1 MVPTYEEALAIL
13 GEYNK
18 DEFHIEHGKT
28 VGGVMRW
35 FAQVYPNEAKDGV
48 AGEASD
54 GTAVGPADFWQIVG
68 TLHDVDFEMYPSEH
82 CVKGVELLRAHDVDD
97 SIIAS
102 AMSHGWG
109 MTDSVYEP
117 KRFMEKVLFATDEL
131 TGLIGAAV
139 LVRPSKSV
147 QDLEVKSVKKKFKQ
161 KSFAAGCDR
170 DTIQR
175 GADMLGWT
183 LDELIGQTIDA
194 MRKVENEA

>member
-1 MVPTYEEALAIL
+1 MIPTYDEALAIL

-35 FAQVYPNEAKDGV
+35 YAEKYAAEAADG
-48 AGEASD
+48 AGGDAAEYW
-54 GTAVGPADFWQIVG
+54 AVVG
-68 TLHDVDFEMYPSEH
+68 VLHDVDFELYPEEH
-82 CVKGVELLRAHDVDD
+82 CVKGVELLRAHDVDE
-97 SIIAS
+97 SIIAA

-109 MTDSVYEP
+109 MTSSVYEP
-117 KRFMEKVLFATDEL
+117 KLFMEKVLFAVDEL
-131 TGLIGAAV
+131 TGLIGACV

-170 DTIQR
+170 GTIQQ
-175 GADMLGWT
+175 GADQLGWT
-183 LDELIGQTIDA
+183 LDELIGQTIEA
-194 MRKVENEA
+194 MRGFMA